1 MSKINDW
8 LEKDKKNF
16 IVYIH
21 IFPNKKVYIGITCQK
36 PNERWRNG
44 KGYKK
49 SQIKIRNAI
58 KKYGWENIEHK
69 ILYIGLSKEEA
80 EQKEIE
86 LIGFYKSNQKEYG
99 YNIENGGNCIG
110 THSKETLK
118 KMSANRKGKCCGK
131 ENSFYGKH
139 HSEETKKNLSEL
151 AKKRKHAKETK
162 NKIALSGMKKIIQ
175 CNKNGEEIKVWNSI
189 KEAGKRNNICQPSI
203 SACAKGKRKSA
214 GGYIWKYYGDVYG

>member
-1 MSKINDW
+1 MH
-8 LEKDKKNF
+8 
-16 IVYIH
+16 V
-21 IFPNKKVYIGITCQK
+21 FPNKKVYIGITCQK

-49 SQIKIRNAI
+49 SQIKIRSAI
-58 KKYGWENIEHK
+58 NKYGWENIEHK
-69 ILYIGLSKEEA
+69 ILYIGLSKVEA

-86 LIGFYKSNQKEYG
+86 LIDFYKSNQKEYG

-139 HSEETKKNLSEL
+139 HSEETKK
-151 AKKRKHAKETK
+151 
-162 NKIALSGMKKIIQ
+162 I
-175 CNKNGEEIKVWNSI
+175 
-189 KEAGKRNNICQPSI
+189 
-203 SACAKGKRKSA
+203 
-214 GGYIWKYYGDVYG
+214 

>member
-86 LIGFYKSNQKEYG
+86 LIG
-99 YNIENGGNCIG
+99 
-110 THSKETLK
+110 
-118 KMSANRKGKCCGK
+118 
-131 ENSFYGKH
+131 FYGKH